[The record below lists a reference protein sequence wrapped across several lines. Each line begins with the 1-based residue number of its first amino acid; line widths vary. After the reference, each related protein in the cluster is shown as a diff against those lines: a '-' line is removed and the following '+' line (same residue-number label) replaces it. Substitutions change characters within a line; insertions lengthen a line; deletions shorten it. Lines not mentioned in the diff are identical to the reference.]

1 MAVFPDR
8 IVLKN
13 STDSEAAIEAAIGSG
28 GSDAITPGELVLGLS
43 AGNLTIFSLDSNNDI
58 VKFSPTSASGRAIVS
73 GTEPTVGINGQP
85 LADGDLWYESGTG
98 NYYVYYNSAWVQVSG
113 GGGGSGTVTSVDIT
127 AGTGLLAAG
136 GPITTS
142 GSISLD
148 LDVSGVTPGSYTSAN
163 VTVDPF
169 GRVTAISNGAG
180 GGYADPL
187 TTAGDLVY
195 RSGLGVTDRLGIG
208 TAGQVLT
215 MDSGLPSWQDLPA
228 PQASGTVTSVDL
240 TPGTGIDISG
250 GPITTSGSIIVSLE
264 DTAVTPGVYTSA
276 NITVDQ
282 QGRITAVASGAGGG
296 YADPLTTE
304 GDMVIRSGGTTTRLG
319 IGTAGQVLAV
329 TGGLPAWEDN
339 VATVS
344 VNDLTDTAIT
354 STATGDLL
362 RWNGSAWVNYAES
375 AYATFVQG
383 NLADSAIQPTDSIDA
398 LSDVDTTTVAPAEG
412 QALVWD
418 SVAGKW
424 EPGTVSGGGGGNL
437 PATAPPTYD
446 DETGVAGELRY
457 DSNYLYLCV
466 AANSWKR
473 AAVTAWGS
481 TPTGDPDWTSV
492 AILLKGEGTNGGSVF
507 TDDSNNNLTSI
518 LTTNGSPTTSTAQF
532 KYGSSSIDFTTG
544 NQNIQLPSTDNSLDI
559 ASSQDFTFEWW
570 MYIVGFED
578 VGLTGLSS
586 YAIAE
591 FIGSIDFSWNLC
603 STSTSSGEPRIAMS
617 RNFGSTPTLD
627 HQTVLPQNQWV
638 HFAAVRASDVNTMY
652 VNGVASTSTYLN
664 GSALNNSTFWSVGP
678 RQSFSNDLYMD
689 EIRLTIG
696 VARYTS
702 DFTPPTQSFPVS

>member
-1 MAVFPDR
+1 MAVYPDR

-13 STDSEAAIEAAIGSG
+13 STDSQAYIESAIASG
-28 GSDAITPGELVLGLS
+28 GTDPIVKGELVLGLES
-43 AGNLTIFSLDSNNDI
+43 GNLRLYSLDGDGNVVS
-58 VKFSPTSASGRAIVS
+58 FSPTSASGRAIVS
-73 GTEPTVGINGQP
+73 NTAPTVGISGLP
-85 LADGDLWYESGTG
+85 LADGDLWYDSSTGSYNVYASG
-98 NYYVYYNSAWVQVSG
+98 AWVQVSAGSG
-113 GGGGSGTVTSVDIT
+113 GGVGTVTSVNVTTGTGLLSTGGPITSSGSITLNLDNSGVTAGSYTNANIVVDSFGRITTASSGAGGGYADPLTTDGDIVIRNFGTTRLGIGTEGQVLTVSSGLPSWQDSGQGTVTSVDILDT
-127 AGTGLLAAG
+127 ADIEAVG
-136 GPITTS
+136 GPITSS
-142 GSISLD
+142 GSISLNLTD
-148 LDVSGVTPGSYTSAN
+148 TGVVAGVYSSAN
-163 VTVDPF
+163 ITVDTK
-169 GRVTAISNGAG
+169 GRILSVSNGAG

-187 TTAGDLVY
+187 TTAGDIVI
-195 RSGLGVTDRLGIG
+195 R
-208 TAGQVLT
+208 TAGL
-215 MDSGLPSWQDLPA
+215 
-228 PQASGTVTSVDL
+228 
-240 TPGTGIDISG
+240 
-250 GPITTSGSIIVSLE
+250 
-264 DTAVTPGVYTSA
+264 
-276 NITVDQ
+276 
-282 QGRITAVASGAGGG
+282 
-296 YADPLTTE
+296 
-304 GDMVIRSGGTTTRLG
+304 TTRLG
-319 IGTAGQVLAV
+319 IGSTGQVLTV
-329 TGGLPAWEDN
+329 NNGLPAWEDN
-339 VATVS
+339 SAAE
-344 VNDLTDTAIT
+344 NLADLGDTTI
-354 STATGDLL
+354 SGVATGDLL
-362 RWNGSAWVNYAES
+362 RWNGVTWTNYADS
-375 AYATFVQG
+375 AYANFAQG
-383 NLADSAIQPTDSIDA
+383 SLADSAIQPTDSIDA

-617 RNFGSTPTLD
+617 RNFGATPTLD

-638 HFAAVRASDVNTMY
+638 HFAAVRASSVNTMY
-652 VNGVASTSTYLN
+652 VNGVASTSTYLD

-678 RQSFSNDLYMD
+678 RQSFNNNLYVD